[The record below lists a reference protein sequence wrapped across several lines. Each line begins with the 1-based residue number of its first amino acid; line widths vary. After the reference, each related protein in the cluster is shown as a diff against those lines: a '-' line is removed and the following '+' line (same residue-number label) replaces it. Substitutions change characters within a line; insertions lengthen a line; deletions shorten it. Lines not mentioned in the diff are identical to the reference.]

1 MSRALQ
7 LDLYEITMASSYIRR
22 SMVGPATFSLSV
34 RRLPAGWGYLVAGG
48 LADCLAYLEQVSF
61 DDDDLAYLDSVG
73 IDGETLRALAGLR
86 FTGDVWAVPEGTV
99 VFAGEPLLEVTA
111 PLPEAQLVET
121 YLLNMCTFQTAVATK
136 AARCVSAA
144 AGRIALVDF
153 SLRRTQG
160 MDAGLSVARLSAM
173 CGFVGTSNVDA
184 ARRFGLEP
192 SGTMAHSYVEAFED
206 EREAFASFARDHPK
220 RATFLVD
227 TYDPVAGVR
236 RAIEVITAHGLQSSA
251 AVRIDSG
258 DLGAL
263 ARAARSELDRAGLG
277 EVRIFVSGGLDEH
290 DLARF
295 VAAGDP
301 IDAAGVGTRLGVV
314 ADAPYLDSTYKLVE
328 YAGRSVAKLSTGK
341 ATLPGAKQVLR
352 RPGYADRIARRGEE
366 PEPGEEP
373 LLELVMGSGR
383 RVRPSEPLAASRE
396 RVASELAR
404 LPERVRALTGAVAPT
419 PTPTPALRALT
430 DEVWGAAR
438 RPSGRPGARVGGA
451 AADPAAD
458 PAVEP

>member
-7 LDLYEITMASSYIRR
+7 LDLYEITMASSYLRR

-34 RRLPAGWGYLVAGG
+34 RRLPPGWGYLVAGG
-48 LADCLAYLEQVSF
+48 LEDCLTYLEQMSF
-61 DDDDLAYLDSVG
+61 ADDDLAYLDSVG
-73 IDGETLRALAGLR
+73 VDAATLRALAELR

-136 AARCVSAA
+136 AARCTSAA
-144 AGRIALVDF
+144 AGKIALVDF

-173 CGFVGTSNVDA
+173 CGFVGTSNVEA

-206 EREAFASFARDHPK
+206 ETEAFTSFAHDHPK

-227 TYDPVAGVR
+227 TYDPIEGVR
-236 RAIEVITAHGLQSSA
+236 RAIEVICARGLQSSA
-251 AVRIDSG
+251 ALRIDSG
-258 DLGAL
+258 DLGEL
-263 ARAARSELDRAGLG
+263 ARVARSELDGAGLG
-277 EVRIFVSGGLDEH
+277 DVRIFVSGGLDEH

-301 IDAAGVGTRLGVV
+301 IDAAGIGTRLGVV

-352 RPGYADRIARRGEE
+352 RPGFDDRIARRGEE

-383 RVRPSEPLAASRE
+383 RVRPAEPLAVSRE

-404 LPERVRALTGAVAPT
+404 LPAQVRALAGAVAPEPA
-419 PTPTPALRALT
+419 PTAALQALT
-430 DEVWGAAR
+430 EKVWGAAR
-438 RPSGRPGARVGGA
+438 RRSGAPAERGGAPGAGS
-451 AADPAAD
+451 D
-458 PAVEP
+458 VEP

>member
-7 LDLYEITMASSYIRR
+7 LDLYEITMASSYLRR

-34 RRLPAGWGYLVAGG
+34 RSLPAGWGYLVAGG
-48 LADCLAYLEQVSF
+48 LEDCLAYLEDMSF
-61 DDDDLAYLDSVG
+61 LPDDLAYLESVG
-73 IDGETLRALAGLR
+73 IDAEALRGLSTLR
-86 FTGDVWAVPEGTV
+86 FTGDVWAVPEGTA

-136 AARCVSAA
+136 AARCMSGAS
-144 AGRIALVDF
+144 GRIALVDF

-173 CGFVGTSNVDA
+173 CGFVGTSNVEA

-206 EREAFASFARDHPK
+206 ERDAFASFAHDHPK

-227 TYDPVAGVR
+227 TYDPIEGVR
-236 RAIEVITAHGLQSSA
+236 RAIEVIGAQGLESTAAL
-251 AVRIDSG
+251 RIDSG

-263 ARAARSELDRAGLG
+263 ARLARSELDRAGLAA
-277 EVRIFVSGGLDEH
+277 VRIFVSGGLDEH

-301 IDAAGVGTRLGVV
+301 VDAAGVGTRLGVV

-328 YAGRSVAKLSTGK
+328 YAGRSVAKLSIGK

-352 RPGYADRIARRGEE
+352 GLGYEDRIARRGEE
-366 PEPGEEP
+366 PAPGEVP
-373 LLELVMGSGR
+373 LLELVMRSGKR
-383 RVRPSEPLAASRE
+383 TQPAEPLSASRE
-396 RVASELAR
+396 RVAAALSC
-404 LPERVRALTGAVAPT
+404 LPASARALVGAVAPEPVVT
-419 PTPTPALRALT
+419 EALRALT

-438 RPSGRPGARVGGA
+438 GRSGAPR
-451 AADPAAD
+451 
-458 PAVEP
+458 

>member
-7 LDLYEITMASSYIRR
+7 LDLYEITMASSYLRR

-34 RRLPAGWGYLVAGG
+34 RRLPEGWGYLVAGG
-48 LADCLAYLEQVSF
+48 LEDCLAYLEDMSF
-61 DDDDLAYLDSVG
+61 LPDDLAYLDSVG
-73 IDGETLRALAGLR
+73 IDAETLRVLSTLR

-136 AARCVSAA
+136 ATRCMSGAS
-144 AGRIALVDF
+144 GRIALVDF

-173 CGFVGTSNVDA
+173 CGFVGTSNVEA

-206 EREAFASFARDHPK
+206 EQDAFASFAHDHPK

-227 TYDPVAGVR
+227 TYDPMEGVR
-236 RAIEVITAHGLQSSA
+236 RAIQVIGAHGLESTA
-251 AVRIDSG
+251 ALRIDSG

-263 ARAARSELDRAGLG
+263 ARSARSELDRAGLA

-314 ADAPYLDSTYKLVE
+314 ADAPYIDSTYKLVE

-352 RPGYADRIARRGEE
+352 GLGYEDRIARRGEE
-366 PEPGEEP
+366 PAPGEVP
-373 LLELVMGSGR
+373 LLELVMRSGER
-383 RVRPSEPLAASRE
+383 TRPAEPLSVGRE
-396 RVASELAR
+396 RVAAALSC
-404 LPERVRALTGAVAPT
+404 LPASVRALVGAVAPEPA
-419 PTPTPALRALT
+419 PTEALQALT
-430 DEVWGAAR
+430 DEVWAAAR
-438 RPSGRPGARVGGA
+438 DRSGAGSTGP
-451 AADPAAD
+451 
-458 PAVEP
+458 